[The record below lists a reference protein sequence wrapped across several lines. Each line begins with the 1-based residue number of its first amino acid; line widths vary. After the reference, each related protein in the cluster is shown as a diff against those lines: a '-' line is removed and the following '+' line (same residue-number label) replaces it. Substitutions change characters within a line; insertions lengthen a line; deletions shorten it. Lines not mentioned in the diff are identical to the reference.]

1 MIFSRKQGVV
11 IGGRGWSKGGLD
23 LIVGQRK
30 SFKSKE
36 NREKVPRKK
45 SYIQKKKRQ
54 GQGHTPSI
62 KPGGQLQRRDWHD
75 GFWDTWR
82 SSCVQALFYSII
94 CFVLVGIKYRAL
106 HMLGKC
112 LWLRNIPTL

>member
-23 LIVGQRK
+23 LRVGQRK

-45 SYIQKKKRQ
+45 EKETRS
-54 GQGHTPSI
+54 GAHTF
-62 KPGGQLQRRDWHD
+62 H
-75 GFWDTWR
+75 
-82 SSCVQALFYSII
+82 
-94 CFVLVGIKYRAL
+94 
-106 HMLGKC
+106 
-112 LWLRNIPTL
+112 